1 MLINQLGACVN
12 KMLGISALVPA
23 IGRWPKCGIALPCA
37 VLFVAADPGG
47 VGGVVKQGTG
57 PVAISSISCDPG
69 GSGGMALVLALQQSR
84 IARGGSDGVG
94 GIPTKVTGG
103 PDGVGGL
110 PFIGGGPNGAGGIPV
125 AARGHRSHLVFGDPN
140 SAGSIPHSG
149 DPTGAGGIPVTVPFA
164 PTAGL
169 ILDATTAPIGGVT
182 ILILSFD
189 GSVIAAATT
198 NELGAFALNLPKVP
212 GMTLVVPALDVYD
225 VPVIAGA
232 PLLVI
237 VP

>member
-1 MLINQLGACVN
+1 MPIVLQSGDPGSAGSIPVNQAVF
-12 KMLGISALVPA
+12 ALQCS
-23 IGRWPKCGIALPCA
+23 GG
-37 VLFVAADPGG
+37 DSGG
-47 VGGVVKQGTG
+47 VGGVPALCLHSNRDVLCG
-57 PVAISSISCDPG
+57 DPR
-69 GSGGMALVLALQQSR
+69 S
-84 IARGGSDGVG
+84 VG
-94 GIPTKVTGG
+94 G
-103 PDGVGGL
+103 
-110 PFIGGGPNGAGGIPV
+110 
-125 AARGHRSHLVFGDPN
+125 
-140 SAGSIPHSG
+140 IPHSG

-169 ILDATTAPIGGVT
+169 ILDSTTAPIGGVT

-212 GMTLVVPALDVYD
+212 GLTLVVPALDVYD
-225 VPVIAGA
+225 VPVIAGD